1 MTDSI
6 NYTSERIEKLIH
18 PLPRG
23 SKFNTELIF
32 PKYFT
37 FSLNF
42 IHIQNYGIV
51 FFVFLRKYLGKYDQ
65 LVTKKIVKKVN
76 PLFYN
81 NKK

>member
-51 FFVFLRKYLGKYDQ
+51 FFVFLRKYLGKYDRSQ
-65 LVTKKIVKKVN
+65 A
-76 PLFYN
+76 FYFCLKEKQTNKN
-81 NKK
+81 NL